1 MDEAALIIAIVALV
15 LSVIV
20 TGFGMALQWFMF
32 RASTDQLTN
41 IGKESAGIS
50 ERIARSLGEIHETTA
65 TTRGAPSRQGVRRM
79 WEGVNVRWPLRLV
92 LHSRPDGPMTRYL
105 LLVVFVIVAVMGAVA
120 CDPGHPVTYENQ
132 TDMAVE
138 VFINGKFSA
147 SLEPMKKEKF
157 ELIEFD
163 EVTFEARDSDGR
175 VIYSETFT
183 WEELKQ
189 AGWRIVIEEPASSRP
204 AAPVE
209 AR

>member
-1 MDEAALIIAIVALV
+1 MPACQQYAVFGGIRSQSGSSDTDFKFTGEQEDSDDFTHDAAPSAQASNPSDV
-15 LSVIV
+15 V
-20 TGFGMALQWFMF
+20 TCG
-32 RASTDQLTN
+32 R
-41 IGKESAGIS
+41 
-50 ERIARSLGEIHETTA
+50 RSLLAAVPISLLIG
-65 TTRGAPSRQGVRRM
+65 
-79 WEGVNVRWPLRLV
+79 LV
-92 LHSRPDGPMTRYL
+92 AFFSL
-105 LLVVFVIVAVMGAVA
+105 A
-120 CDPGHPVTYENQ
+120 CDPSHPVTYENR
-132 TDMAVE
+132 TDMVVE